1 MMKRIKSLAVLLTG
15 LVAGLSLAGVVS
27 AGEIF
32 SFRCLS
38 QNSATNCV
46 VGQNQLS
53 VEVAQG
59 STAGTVVFT
68 FRNTGPLPSSITDIY
83 FDWRD
88 AGDAFAPGTITDGTG
103 VDFDWGATPPNL
115 PVGQSIGFTANLA
128 ADSNS
133 PTQPNGVNPLE
144 WVMFTF
150 SGDFASTIADIYS
163 NELRIGIHVQ
173 GFGNGGSESF
183 LVPEPGTLALL
194 GFGLVGLAALRRRRG

>member
-1 MMKRIKSLAVLLTG
+1 MRWCKSLVALLTA
-15 LVAGLSLAGVVS
+15 LVAGLGVAGSVN

-32 SFRCLS
+32 SFRCIS
-38 QNSATNCV
+38 GNSAANCI
-46 VGQNQLS
+46 VGQNQLT

-59 STAGTVVFT
+59 STPGTVVFI

-88 AGDAFAPGTITDGTG
+88 AADAFAPGTITGSTG
-103 VDFDWGATPPNL
+103 VDFDWGAAPPNL
-115 PVGQSIGFTANLA
+115 PAGQSIGFTANLA
-128 ADSNS
+128 ADSDN

-144 WVMFTF
+144 WVMFSF
-150 SGDFASTIADIYS
+150 IGDFASTISDIYS

-173 GFGNGGSESF
+173 GFGDGGSESF
-183 LVPEPGTLALL
+183 VVPEPATLALL